1 MLIGRIIHR
10 TLLVINSM
18 AAIGLVLTYASVFV
32 NPENFWLAALYG
44 LFYPFLL
51 IINLIFLFYW
61 IFRWKRAVLISAAAI
76 LLGVNHFNAF
86 IQLPFGRDTSK
97 KSNGLRIVSYN
108 VNLFR
113 LYPWA
118 KSAPSFQSILGY
130 IRQGNF
136 DIVCLQEY
144 YVKAGKLS
152 NEDVEKLTGMPVYSS
167 FILQRPS
174 SAYGLAILSRL
185 PVLRTGEISFPNSFN
200 SCMYADVVKGTD
212 TIRVYNLHLQS
223 TRLKE
228 RNFNFLMGNEF
239 KLDSKNYDEIKDLAT
254 RLGHAFTKRARQVNL
269 VVEHMRSCPY
279 PIVICGDF
287 NDSPVSYTYHKL
299 TRKLHDTYKDAGTG
313 IVLTYNGIWPSY
325 RIDYV
330 LRSSHFKTTGYQ
342 SPHVTFS
349 DHYPVEVELE
359 LNQN

>member
-86 IQLPFGRDTSK
+86 IQLPFGQDTSK
-97 KSNGLRIVSYN
+97 KSNALRIVSYN

-144 YVKAGKLS
+144 YVKAGKLR

-185 PVLRTGEISFPNSFN
+185 PVLRTGTISFPNSFN

-254 RLGHAFTKRARQVNL
+254 RLGYAFTKRARQVNL

-299 TRKLHDTYKDAGTG
+299 TSKLHDTFKDAGTG
-313 IVLTYNGIWPSY
+313 IVLTYSGIWPSY

-330 LRSSHFKTTGYQ
+330 LRSSHFKTISYQ
-342 SPHVTFS
+342 SPHVSFS
-349 DHYPVEVELE
+349 DHYPVEVELQ